1 MTKILIATKNDGK
14 AREYR
19 KLFEPK
25 GIEVITL
32 KDLNEQVEIIEN
44 GKTFSENA
52 LIKAQT
58 LTDKLNIPVLADD
71 SGLVVDALNGAPGIY
86 SARYAGDHDDE
97 ANNKKLLE
105 ELKKVPD
112 EKRTAH
118 FHCSIVAT
126 APDKTPLEANGDVYG
141 LIAHEKHGED
151 GFGYDPLFYYPEFGK
166 TFGEIGMEEKI
177 RSVIVQRQPKICWK
191 SLTNGGTNRGHGDA
205 LFNRKRQSWR
215 SRYFMQTC

>member
-14 AREYR
+14 ACEYR

-105 ELKKVPD
+105 ALKKVPD

-166 TFGEIGMEEKI
+166 TFGEIGMEEKNKVSH
-177 RSVIVQRQPKICWK
+177 RAKATENLLEKFDEWW
-191 SLTNGGTNRGHGDA
+191 NE
-205 LFNRKRQSWR
+205 
-215 SRYFMQTC
+215 

>member
-44 GKTFSENA
+44 GRTFSENA
-52 LIKAQT
+52 LIKAH
-58 LTDKLNIPVLADD
+58 

-166 TFGEIGMEEKI
+166 TFGEIGMEEKNKVSH
-177 RSVIVQRQPKICWK
+177 RAKATENLLEKLDEWW
-191 SLTNGGTNRGHGDA
+191 NE
-205 LFNRKRQSWR
+205 
-215 SRYFMQTC
+215 